1 VVRAQNGMMDYPLN
15 MMLAH
20 GVGYA
25 VANDATEHEALCA
38 RGYLPPIAGPQ
49 EVIPPSTL
57 PPPADPAPDSVE
69 SIRAALD
76 AKGIA
81 YDKRWGKARLL
92 ELL

>member
-1 VVRAQNGMMDYPLN
+1 MYPLS
-15 MMLAH
+15 MSLKTS
-20 GVGYA
+20 VGYA
-25 VANDATEHEALCA
+25 VANDATEHAALSSL
-38 RGYLPPIAGPQ
+38 GYEPPFAGPQ